1 MELLQKETFTPNM
14 DFFPQ
19 QKKEGSVTSL
29 KVDDPSSSTFVEFS
43 LMPLCRNPNFGLAT
57 KAKGLQ
63 GCGPRKSPGVT
74 SHTPESV
81 GKCEGV
87 NPHTPKAT
95 PTLGDGVS
103 WSPETSESDF
113 RGQNSMACGVLY
125 IIGKLLEL
133 KCLKWARIAHL
144 DI

>member
-1 MELLQKETFTPNM
+1 MKIIS
-14 DFFPQ
+14 
-19 QKKEGSVTSL
+19 KVL
-29 KVDDPSSSTFVEFS
+29 KYY
-43 LMPLCRNPNFGLAT
+43 RNASFGLAI

-63 GCGPRKSPGVT
+63 GCEPEKSPGVT

-95 PTLGDGVS
+95 PTLGDGVPVDS
-103 WSPETSESDF
+103 RTSKSDF
-113 RGQNSMACGVLY
+113 RGQTSMTCGVLY
-125 IIGKLLEL
+125 IIGNLLERR
-133 KCLKWARIAHL
+133 CLKWARIAHL